1 MNIKISRE
9 KLTPQQ
15 KARLE
20 EAESNASLNAD
31 TKSRNQE
38 IVSKIRDNDI
48 SLSEELAIHRKAI
61 RLLLA
66 KLGLNDSEFD
76 EYDSLVEKIKSE
88 TLTN

>member
-1 MNIKISRE
+1 MNIKINHE

-20 EAESNASLNAD
+20 EAESNANLNAD
-31 TKSRNQE
+31 SKTRNQE

-48 SLSEELAIHRKAI
+48 SLSEELAIHRKAL
-61 RLLLA
+61 RLILTR
-66 KLGLNDSEFD
+66 LGINDSEFE
-76 EYDSLVEKIKSE
+76 EYDALVERIKSE

>member
-1 MNIKISRE
+1 MNIKINRE

-20 EAESNASLNAD
+20 EAESNANLNAD
-31 TKSRNQE
+31 SKSRNQE

-48 SLSEELAIHRKAI
+48 SLSEELAIHRKALRI
-61 RLLLA
+61 ILTRL
-66 KLGLNDSEFD
+66 GINDGEFE
-76 EYDSLVEKIKSE
+76 EYDALVERIKSE

>member
-1 MNIKISRE
+1 MNIKITHG
-9 KLTPQQ
+9 KLTPQE

-20 EAESNASLNAD
+20 EVKSNANLNAD

-38 IVSKIRDNDI
+38 IVSKIRDNGI
-48 SLSEELAIHRKAI
+48 SMSEELAIHRKALKLI
-61 RLLLA
+61 LA
-66 KLGLNDSEFD
+66 KLGINDSEFD